1 VPDATDLRPGD
12 PEVVAGYSIVSR
24 LGQGGQGVVYLAVAP
39 SGQRVAIKQLHF
51 SPEDDRPR
59 QQFTKEVAAARRVEP
74 FCTARVLD
82 AQLDGPEPYVI
93 SEYIDGPSL
102 QQYIRRNGPIKHNE
116 ELEALAI
123 GMITALASIHQ
134 ADVVHRDFK
143 PANVMLADDGPRVI
157 DFGVARDLSQETTVT
172 SRIFGTPAYM
182 APEQLH
188 AQRVGPAAD
197 IFAWASVIVFAA
209 TGRAPFDA
217 EHMMAVVYRITSSEP
232 DLRGVPFGLIP
243 VLERCL
249 DKDPEQRPTAQQV
262 LALLLG
268 RPVPARDATDPAGVL
283 AEATIRVR
291 ADWVAAPM
299 APNTPHSFAV
309 PSAHSAPPAHSAPG
323 WQTTPRTPRTP
334 TWASQVPP
342 RNSRRA
348 GSEPKPRPSPGRVLT
363 ILLAVVGFLVVLAVL
378 ALIAYSAIDTL
389 FLAPSSDPDPAESRG
404 SATAENPAT
413 ERTSSPANLDNGLVP
428 DTFAGTWRGKL
439 APPGVDE
446 NWPATITLKAGARKG
461 TLVVPGLDCS
471 GPLTVVSYLASTS
484 TLTLKPAI
492 EDASIDDGCFSGKNV
507 KLSLRPKSPSMH
519 LSWPADKKTDGNFT
533 GAFLPAR

>member
-1 VPDATDLRPGD
+1 
-12 PEVVAGYSIVSR
+12 VVAGYTIVRR
-24 LGQGGQGVVYLAVAP
+24 LGQGGQGVVYLAVGP
-39 SGQRVAIKQLHF
+39 EGQRVAIKQLHF

-59 QQFTKEVAAARRVEP
+59 QQFAKEVAAARRVEP
-74 FCTARVLD
+74 FCTAQVLG
-82 AQLDGPEPYVI
+82 AHLDGPEPYVI

-116 ELEALAI
+116 ELHALAI

-157 DFGVARDLSQETTVT
+157 DFGVARDLSHETTVT

-232 DLRGVPFGLIP
+232 DLRGVPFELIS

-249 DKDPEQRPTAQQV
+249 DKDPAQRPTAQQV

-268 RPVPARDATDPAGVL
+268 RPVPVRDDTDPGGVL
-283 AEATIRVR
+283 AEATTMVR
-291 ADWVAAPM
+291 ADWVAPPKPAP
-299 APNTPHSFAV
+299 S
-309 PSAHSAPPAHSAPG
+309 
-323 WQTTPRTPRTP
+323 
-334 TWASQVPP
+334 WASQIPT
-342 RNSRRA
+342 RNSRRTA
-348 GSEPKPRPSPGRVLT
+348 SEPKKRASFGRVLT
-363 ILLAVVGFLVVLAVL
+363 ILLAVVGFLVVLAFL
-378 ALIAYSAIDTL
+378 ALIAYSAVDEI
-389 FLAPSSDPDPAESRG
+389 FLAPVSDSPESGTTTGGRTAARKPAPS
-404 SATAENPAT
+404 P
-413 ERTSSPANLDNGLVP
+413 TSLDNGLIP
-428 DTFAGTWRGKL
+428 AKFAGTWRGKL
-439 APPGVDE
+439 VPPGVDE
-446 NWPATITLKAGARKG
+446 SWPATIILKPGLRRG
-461 TLVVPGLDCS
+461 TLVVPSLDCAGS
-471 GPLTVVSYLASTS
+471 LTVVSYLAGTS

-492 EDASIDDGCFSGKNV
+492 EDTSINDDCFSAKNV
-507 KLSLRPKSPSMH
+507 RLSLRPNSPS
-519 LSWPADKKTDGNFT
+519 LRLTWTADKKADGNFT
-533 GAFLPAR
+533 GVFLAVR

>member
-1 VPDATDLRPGD
+1 MR
-12 PEVVAGYSIVSR
+12 R
-24 LGQGGQGVVYLAVAP
+24 LGQGGQGVVYLAVGP
-39 SGQRVAIKQLHF
+39 EGQRVAIKQLHF

-59 QQFTKEVAAARRVEP
+59 QQFAKEVAAARRVEP
-74 FCTARVLD
+74 FCTAQVLG
-82 AQLDGPEPYVI
+82 AHLDGPEPYVI

-116 ELEALAI
+116 ELHALAI

-157 DFGVARDLSQETTVT
+157 DFGVARDLSHETTVT

-232 DLRGVPFGLIP
+232 DLRGVPFELIP

-249 DKDPEQRPTAQQV
+249 DKDPAQRPTAQQV

-268 RPVPARDATDPAGVL
+268 RPVPTRDATDPGGVL
-283 AEATIRVR
+283 AEATTLVR
-291 ADWVAAPM
+291 ADWVAPPNAPQ
-299 APNTPHSFAV
+299 TPHSFAV
-309 PSAHSAPPAHSAPG
+309 PTPSPEGTPSPRATPKPAPAPS
-323 WQTTPRTPRTP
+323 
-334 TWASQVPP
+334 WASQIPP

-348 GSEPKPRPSPGRVLT
+348 APEPKKRMPFGRVLT
-363 ILLAVVGFLVVLAVL
+363 ILLAVVGFVVVLGFL
-378 ALIAYSAIDTL
+378 ALIAYSAADAI
-389 FLAPSSDPDPAESRG
+389 FLTPGSESPESGSTAGPDGRAPAPSPA
-404 SATAENPAT
+404 A
-413 ERTSSPANLDNGLVP
+413 LDNGLIP
-428 DTFAGTWRGKL
+428 ATFAGSWRGKL
-439 APPGVDE
+439 VPPGVDE
-446 NWPATITLKAGARKG
+446 SWAATITLKPGLRRG
-461 TLVVPGLDCS
+461 TLVVPSLDCAGS
-471 GPLTVVSYLASTS
+471 LTVVSYLASTS

-492 EDASIDDGCFSGKNV
+492 EDASINDDCFSAKNV
-507 KLSLRPKSPSMH
+507 KLSLRPNSPS
-519 LSWPADKKTDGNFT
+519 LRLTWPADKKADGDFT
-533 GAFLPAR
+533 GVFFAAR